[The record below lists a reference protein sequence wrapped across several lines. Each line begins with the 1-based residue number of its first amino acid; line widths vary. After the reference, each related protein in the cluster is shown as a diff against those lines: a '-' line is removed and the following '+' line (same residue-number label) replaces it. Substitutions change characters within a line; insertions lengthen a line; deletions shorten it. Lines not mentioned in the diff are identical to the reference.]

1 MVRNTSVKI
10 SGQTNNGGFLS
21 FRHKAQH
28 RAIPGEKKGG
38 VEDILFW
45 KPSWNFLFFYFT
57 PGNSRQKRAPSLEIP
72 QSCVTSLGN
81 GLYQKKKQKRGFE
94 DMEFSGGIEER
105 KYGNSSGKLR
115 KKQNFQRCSK
125 VKTHV
130 KFRWVLVFHRGI
142 SKRCHTILLNFQGRK
157 LVFTG
162 ISKGIVTN
170 LKFPGGVQKII
181 SSTPPIWFF
190 SGIAQFQ
197 FPNPRPLEIPHYFFL
212 VTPRNSTSFLINP
225 WKFDILFLWYPW
237 MEIPYPQP
245 PCLVFFFGIAHL
257 KLSF

>member
-10 SGQTNNGGFLS
+10 SGQIMEVFWALGTKHSIGLF
-21 FRHKAQH
+21 Q
-28 RAIPGEKKGG
+28 EKKKEGLRTYIFENPPG
-38 VEDILFW
+38 TFC
-45 KPSWNFLFFYFT
+45 FFT
-57 PGNSRQKRAPSLEIP
+57 LPLEIP
-72 QSCVTSLGN
+72 D
-81 GLYQKKKQKRGFE
+81 KKELHPWRFHRVVLHPLEMGYTRKTNKRGFE

-105 KYGNSSGKLR
+105 KYGNSTGKLK

-130 KFRWVLVFHRGI
+130 KFWWVLVFHLGI
-142 SKRCHTILLNFQGRK
+142 SKRCHTILLNFQRRK

-170 LKFPGGVQKII
+170 LKFPGEVQKII

-190 SGIAQFQ
+190 SGIPQFQ
-197 FPNPRPLEIPHYFFL
+197 FPNPRPMEIPHYFFL
-212 VTPRNSTSFLINP
+212 VTPRNSTSFLINS
-225 WKFDILFLWYPW
+225 WKFDMLFLWYPL